1 MPSQLYVEK
10 LKGDETYLSV
20 RYGPIVLGAKV
31 DNHGLKK
38 LDFWLGLKQDAEIE
52 VPVTA
57 APPLFGSFES
67 IDKNIVKEN
76 TAALSFKTNL
86 NISGSPITLMPY
98 NRIHFSRYELY
109 FRHLPTVKEYSAEL
123 NQLLNDTLNHISL
136 IQSTTDSVMLGNAES
151 EKIHKIESV
160 NSLVEKKG
168 NIIWRSVNKGGYI
181 NFEMKSDPSKKQ
193 DLYLMFRSGLDKA
206 GKFEILIDG
215 QQVFIV
221 DPSLKLSD
229 ENNLRIR
236 IPQEA
241 KSGKEL
247 ITVKIHGLKNLGIAG
262 LMDLRILNVE
272 N

>member
-1 MPSQLYVEK
+1 
-10 LKGDETYLSV
+10 
-20 RYGPIVLGAKV
+20 
-31 DNHGLKK
+31 
-38 LDFWLGLKQDAEIE
+38 
-52 VPVTA
+52 
-57 APPLFGSFES
+57 
-67 IDKNIVKEN
+67 
-76 TAALSFKTNL
+76 
-86 NISGSPITLMPY
+86 
-98 NRIHFSRYELY
+98 
-109 FRHLPTVKEYSAEL
+109 
-123 NQLLNDTLNHISL
+123 
-136 IQSTTDSVMLGNAES
+136 
-151 EKIHKIESV
+151 
-160 NSLVEKKG
+160 
-168 NIIWRSVNKGGYI
+168 
-181 NFEMKSDPSKKQ
+181 
-193 DLYLMFRSGLDKA
+193 MFRSGLDKA